1 MKKLL
6 LGLLIT
12 FISFG
17 VTGQSQFKQV
27 RKNPAGTVKPQLKFV
42 KTSAVNQKT
51 FTSQASIR
59 QLSLPLRQKA
69 DKPLVSKGK
78 NGPVYIE
85 RNISTMN
92 SQAGISADEKFY
104 RFLESTKHIS
114 GIQNPR
120 ETFRITNRHTDDLGI
135 THIRSV
141 QQYKGIEVYG
151 TESTWHLDAQKERY
165 TGSFFTSKTDI
176 DVKPTVTS
184 GSGISKVMA
193 DLKKN
198 TVVRELNADEKKLLH
213 YDAPTYELMIVDK
226 GQNEY
231 RLAWVISVRPNL
243 IQEWKYFIDAGTGE
257 IIRKYNNTQ
266 SDGPTTAN
274 STDLNNVSRSL
285 NVYLEQGTYYL
296 INMAET
302 MYNSQSGEGVI
313 LTLDANNTST
323 VNLNYNYVTCTDNLW
338 SQKQS
343 AVSAHY
349 NAKLAYSYFL
359 SKFGR
364 NSLNGQGGNIIS
376 LINVADEDGGS
387 MENAFWNGQAI
398 FYGNGGSYFK
408 SLAGGLDVAAH
419 ELGHGVVSNTANLE
433 YQGQSGA
440 INESFAD
447 IFGIMVDR
455 EDWLIG
461 EDVVKPAHFPS
472 GALRS
477 MADPHN
483 GGSQADMYWQP
494 AHLSEMYLGSQ
505 DNGGVHINS
514 GIPNRAFYLFATAV
528 GKDKAEQV
536 YYRALSEYLTKTSQ
550 FIDLRIAVV
559 QAAKD
564 LYGNSSNEAV
574 KAGEAFD
581 VVGIQE
587 DVPVDVPDEYNTNPG
602 PEYLLMYNTDPGFSS
617 TIYAGPTS
625 GTSYQPFSSA
635 EIKRKVSV
643 TDDGTAGVYVGT
655 DDRIYELSL
664 DPDNP
669 YEGSLSD
676 EQFFD
681 NVAYSRDGNRI
692 AAISIEVDTSIY
704 VYDFITKKWCKF
716 KLYNPTT
723 SEVNAGGVLYADA
736 IEFDPSG
743 EYVIYDAYNQ
753 LYSSTA
759 DDISYWDVGFMKVW
773 DNHTSSFGDG
783 SILKL
788 FTSLPENV
796 SVGNPVFA
804 KNSGNI
810 IAFDYFYDDGTNEEY
825 GIYGANLET
834 GDLELITMNST
845 LGFPSFSKNDDKI
858 AFTYLNG
865 NEEDIYTVPL
875 ENDRITPAADPQ
887 LLMEYA
893 KWPVYYAMG
902 TRVLGLPP
910 VANFTAD
917 YKTGGA
923 PLVVKFVDLSENE
936 PTSWQWT
943 FQGGTPSGSTQQNPQ
958 VTYSTAGTYKVTLK
972 ATNSVGNNTLNRD
985 GYIVVGSATP
995 AGEVSGEPLL
1005 FYPNPVTDKL
1015 NIQYNGDFSVALFNT
1030 AGKLVLSAKNQSQVD
1045 LTSLSNGLYIME
1057 LTTKEGTT
1065 RHKIVKE

>member
-12 FISFG
+12 LISFG

-27 RKNPAGTVKPQLKFV
+27 RKNPAGTVKTQLKFV
-42 KTSAVNQKT
+42 KSTAVNQKAV
-51 FTSQASIR
+51 TSQASIR

-69 DKPLVSKGK
+69 DRPLVSKGK

-85 RNISTMN
+85 RTINPMN
-92 SQAGISADEKFY
+92 SQAGISAEEKFY
-104 RFLESTKHIS
+104 RFLESTKNIS
-114 GIQNPR
+114 GILNPR
-120 ETFRITNRHTDDLGI
+120 ESFRITARHTDDLGI

-151 TESTWHLDAQKERY
+151 TESTWHLDAQKERF
-165 TGSFFTSKTDI
+165 TGSFFKLKTDI
-176 DVKPTVTS
+176 DVKPLVTS
-184 GSGISKVMA
+184 TSGISKVMA

-198 TVVRELNADEKKLLH
+198 TVVRDLNADEKKLLH
-213 YDAPTYELMIVDK
+213 YDAPTSELIIVDK

-243 IQEWKYFIDAGTGE
+243 VQEWKYFIDARTGE
-257 IIRKYNNTQ
+257 ILRKYNNTQ

-274 STDLNNVSRSL
+274 STDLNNVNRSL

-302 MYNSQSGEGVI
+302 MYNNQSGEGMI
-313 LTLDANNTST
+313 MTLDANNTST
-323 VNLNYNYVTCTDNLW
+323 VNLNYNYVTCADNLW

-376 LINVADEDGGS
+376 LVNVADEDGGS

-483 GGSQADMYWQP
+483 GGSQTDMYWQP

-536 YYRALSEYLTKTSQ
+536 YYRALAEYLTKTSQ

-587 DVPVDVPDEYNTNPG
+587 DSPVDVPDEYNTNPG
-602 PEYLLMYNTDPGFSS
+602 PEYLLMYNTDPGYSS

-625 GTSYQPFSSA
+625 GTNYQPYSSA

-643 TDDGTAGVYVGT
+643 TDDGSVGVYVGT
-655 DDRIYELSL
+655 DDRIYVLSL
-664 DPDNP
+664 DPENP
-669 YEGSLSD
+669 LEQSLSD

-681 NVAYSRDGNRI
+681 NVAVSRDGNRI
-692 AAISIEVDTSIY
+692 AAISTEVDTSIY
-704 VYDFITKKWCKF
+704 VYDFGLDKWNKF

-753 LYSSTA
+753 LYSSTE
-759 DDISYWDVGFMKVW
+759 DNISYWDVGFMKVW

-796 SVGNPVFA
+796 SVGNPVFS

-810 IAFDYFYDDGTNEEY
+810 IAFDYYYYDGTNEEF

-834 GDLELITMNST
+834 GDLQYITPNTT
-845 LGFPSFSKNDDKI
+845 LGFPSFSKNDDKL
-858 AFTYLNG
+858 AFTVLNTD
-865 NEEDIYTVPL
+865 EEDIYTVPL

-887 LLMEYA
+887 LFMEFA
-893 KWPVYYAMG
+893 KWPVYYAVG

-943 FQGGTPSGSTQQNPQ
+943 FQGGTPSSSTQQNPQ
-958 VTYSTAGTYKVTLK
+958 VTYSTNGTYRVTLK
-972 ATNSVGNNTLNRD
+972 ATNSVGNNTLNRE
-985 GYIVVGSATP
+985 GYIVVGGATP
-995 AGEVSGEPLL
+995 SGEVSGEAMI

-1015 NIQYNGDFSVALFNT
+1015 NIHYNGDFSIALFNT
-1030 AGKLVLSAKNQSQVD
+1030 AGKLILSAKNQSQVD
-1045 LTSLSNGLYIME
+1045 LSPLSKGLYIME
-1057 LTTKEGTT
+1057 LKTKEGTT